1 VLGSQSG
8 LHRVL
13 LCGCGLGAEGLVRAG
28 KGISARDPAAAAA
41 ALMSSIWFLMVAS
54 SSLVQ
59 TYIYCII
66 FSSHIDTNIYTYN
79 NDDDVYTPEVLRSC
93 VVVYNIM

>member
-1 VLGSQSG
+1 MVLGSQSG

-28 KGISARDPAAAAA
+28 KGISARDPAAA
-41 ALMSSIWFLMVAS
+41 LMSSIWFLMVAVNR
-54 SSLVQ
+54 SSLKIH
-59 TYIYCII
+59 YYII

-79 NDDDVYTPEVLRSC
+79 NNDGDVIV
-93 VVVYNIM
+93 